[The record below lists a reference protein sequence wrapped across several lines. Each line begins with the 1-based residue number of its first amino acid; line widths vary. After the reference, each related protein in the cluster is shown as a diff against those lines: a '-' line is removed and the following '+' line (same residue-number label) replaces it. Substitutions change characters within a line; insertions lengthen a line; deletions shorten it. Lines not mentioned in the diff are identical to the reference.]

1 MLYLVTQYAVSDMYD
16 EYTETMVGIFETK
29 ELAEKCIAAMIE
41 EAENAF
47 KTRSI
52 EENETDRFEKLKG
65 GYKETVDYVT
75 LCCDYD
81 ITEIE
86 LNKIII

>member
-1 MLYLVTQYAVSDMYD
+1 MLYLVTEYAIDGRYG
-16 EYTETMVGIFETK
+16 ECIETVVGIFETK

-41 EAENAF
+41 EAENDF
-47 KTRSI
+47 KARPI
-52 EENETDRFEKLKG
+52 EENETDRFKKLKY

-75 LCCDYD
+75 SRCDYD